1 MSTYVTLSLVQQSGI
16 CLANCLNKNNDNFTI
31 DIILTSKTNNS
42 HGGVAMRGEL
52 LLLRMPQPQMEAR
65 V

>member
-1 MSTYVTLSLVQQSGI
+1 MHPQKMSSDKSAQS
-16 CLANCLNKNNDNFTI
+16 
-31 DIILTSKTNNS
+31 ILTSKTNNS

>member
-1 MSTYVTLSLVQQSGI
+1 MQCEQKQSK
-16 CLANCLNKNNDNFTI
+16 A
-31 DIILTSKTNNS
+31 ILTSKPNNS
-42 HGGVAMRGEL
+42 HGGIAVRGEL